1 MRSFTIFGAVIVSAL
16 VAGCTAGSGAGPTA
30 EPSSPDGSPPAGGLY
45 LRAWQTQALAPQY
58 TFAWPPLATIANGT
72 YVDGQVAVPA
82 IYPGPLWVGPSAQTI
97 TQKGI
102 DAIVAEARRQGL
114 LGDRTDFTD
123 SPALGSTLGHLDLA
137 VDGKV
142 YSLTGDPSLLTRC
155 RCIPDPG
162 TPAAFAAFWQRLT
175 DLAGWLPDELGPSEP
190 YEPSRIAVLT
200 VPPSEPAAGITA
212 NEVPWP
218 LATPFAGFGKP
229 MGSEAMRCGV
239 VSGADLA
246 ALLPVVRTS
255 SQLTRFV
262 DSRGARM
269 SLQVRALVPDEPS
282 PCV

>member
-1 MRSFTIFGAVIVSAL
+1 MRSFTIFGAVIAAVL

-30 EPSSPDGSPPAGGLY
+30 EPSSPDGPPPAGGFY

-58 TFAWPPLATIANGT
+58 TFAWLPVTTIANGI
-72 YVDGQVAVPA
+72 YIDGQIAVPA
-82 IYPGPLWVGPSAQTI
+82 IYPGPLWAGPVARSI
-97 TQKGI
+97 SQKGI
-102 DAIVAEARRQGL
+102 DAIVAEARRL
-114 LGDRTDFTD
+114 EMLGSRTDFIE
-123 SPALGSTLGHLDLA
+123 SPAAGSILGHIDLA

-142 YSLTGDPSLLTRC
+142 YNLTGDPSLLARC

-200 VPPSEPAAGITA
+200 VPPSGPATGITA
-212 NEVPWP
+212 NEVTWP
-218 LATPFAGFGKP
+218 LATPFADFGEP
-229 MGSEAMRCGV
+229 MGSETMRCGV
-239 VSGADLA
+239 VWGTDLA
-246 ALLPVVRTS
+246 VLLPLVKTS

-262 DSRGARM
+262 DSRGARI